1 MKENKI
7 YTIVGVI
14 FLLLYLISVAILIYN
29 FETEVKIQTTRQ
41 LNLI

>member
-14 FLLLYLISVAILIYN
+14 FLLLYLISVIIMLNN
-29 FETEVKIQTTRQ
+29 FQAEVKIQTTRQ

>member
-14 FLLLYLISVAILIYN
+14 FLLLYLISVIIMLNN